1 MTTSDLL
8 SRMYAMPSPP
18 TNRHQPK
25 HMQKLHTTHG
35 WSTSATTA
43 LTGSYCSGSNTT
55 CRYSID
61 PYLHRVYWALTNS
74 DGLYLAAICGTAL
87 QWVKSPN
94 DIPVELRS
102 CSHETVKSRWIALQN
117 VHGLDIEGLSIQ
129 PIDFYAH
136 KSTPHI
142 WCALDD

>member
-25 HMQKLHTTHG
+25 HMQKLHTTHA

-43 LTGSYCSGSNTT
+43 LTESYCSGSNTT

-74 DGLYLAAICGTAL
+74 NGLYLAAICGNVLHWA
-87 QWVKSPN
+87 KSPN
-94 DIPVELRS
+94 DIAQELRAV
-102 CSHETVKSRWIALQN
+102 SHEVAMSRWLALKN
-117 VHGLDIEGLSIQ
+117 VHHLCIDGLAIR
-129 PIDFYAH
+129 PVDFYAH